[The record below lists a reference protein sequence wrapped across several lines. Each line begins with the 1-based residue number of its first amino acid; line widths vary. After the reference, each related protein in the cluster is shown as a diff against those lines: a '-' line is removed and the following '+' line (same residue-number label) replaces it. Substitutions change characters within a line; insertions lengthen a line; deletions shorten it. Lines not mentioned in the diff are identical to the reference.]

1 MLGKEPW
8 RPSSNSDLACALM
21 RAGFLQ
27 IFRFF
32 SSHGKHVIYVS
43 DVKEQS
49 SWLCLELGCCCCC
62 CFSLSVVSDSLR
74 PHRLKPGGLL
84 CPWDSPGKNTGVC
97 CYFLLQ
103 GIFQT
108 QVSNLSLLH
117 YKLEIPSEPPGK
129 PPKLGWYKPDEDF
142 SPGPLTAKGKKNKTR
157 NVSFGFTFS
166 SCLPPYALLSG
177 RLSFTAF
184 RFCSSSVFYNS
195 TF

>member
-1 MLGKEPW
+1 MMLGKEPW

-97 CYFLLQ
+97 CRFLLQ
-103 GIFQT
+103 GISPT
-108 QVSNLSLLH
+108 RGSIQVS
-117 YKLEIPSEPPGK
+117 
-129 PPKLGWYKPDEDF
+129 
-142 SPGPLTAKGKKNKTR
+142 
-157 NVSFGFTFS
+157 FS
-166 SCLPPYALLSG
+166 SCIVGGFFKAEPSGKPDFSSLQPPGLSNSWQSFCLRPGWSQENPDLPCPELP
-177 RLSFTAF
+177 RLPRQKRREEKRQGVKDIPNA
-184 RFCSSSVFYNS
+184 
-195 TF
+195 

>member
-1 MLGKEPW
+1 MMLGKEPW

-103 GIFQT
+103 RIFPTQGTNPILLQCRQT
-108 QVSNLSLLH
+108 LYHLSH
-117 YKLEIPSEPPGK
+117 HGSREYEISSVQ
-129 PPKLGWYKPDEDF
+129 F
-142 SPGPLTAKGKKNKTR
+142 SHSVVTN
-157 NVSFGFTFS
+157 S
-166 SCLPPYALLSG
+166 LPPHGLQHVKLPYLSPTP
-177 RLSFTAF
+177 RVHSNSCPLSQ
-184 RFCSSSVFYNS
+184 
-195 TF
+195 